1 MIGLRD
7 GASLGRCTWCKSHIK
22 DGDMITASRWAKI
35 IHTKWYCGDCLLSL
49 KETVDEI
56 DVHTEYLKD
65 REEANAKDDYQMVND
80 KYFISDEGKLRRNP
94 GFK

>member
-1 MIGLRD
+1 MIGLKE
-7 GASLGRCTWCKSHIK
+7 GASVGRCTWCKSHIK
-22 DGDMITASRWAKI
+22 DGDMITSSRWAKI

-56 DVHTEYLKD
+56 DVHTSFMKD
-65 REEANAKDDYQMVND
+65 KIKARDKNDYTEFND
-80 KYFISDEGKLRRNP
+80 KYFVDEGGKLRRNP